1 MKSFFQHGSDDR
13 DYCKEAEDE
22 SEESQEDEPF
32 ASCRDPSDK
41 PKKSEDDREYYNETE
56 WNKFGRPPHYFSK
69 KRKRSCG
76 IQNPFLEHDSEYDS
90 ESVNVLQDEE
100 ESLAEAPRQHS
111 PKSDEFGRRPDS
123 SGAKEARPV
132 GSTNAK
138 SVNKKASID

>member
-1 MKSFFQHGSDDR
+1 MNSLFQHDSDDR
-13 DYCKEAEDE
+13 DYCKEADDE
-22 SEESQEDEPF
+22 SEKSQEDEPF

-41 PKKSEDDREYYNETE
+41 PKKSEEDNETE
-56 WNKFGRPPHYFSK
+56 WNKFGRSK

-76 IQNPFLEHDSEYDS
+76 IQNPFLEDDREYYS